1 VVGPDFLDVVVEW
14 RAEVAGVGVLLAAF
28 CGWFAARRIEGSAAS
43 IGRTRLDGGVRALL
57 LAALA
62 FAAAALS
69 AWYRPPLPA
78 VHDEASYL
86 LAADT
91 YARGRLTNPTP
102 PSPAHFETFHVVV
115 EPTYQ
120 SKYPPAQGLVLALGQ
135 VLFGH
140 PLAGVWIGAAA
151 FAAAMAYALRA
162 LVGPGLST
170 LFGVLAAAR
179 FASTG
184 YWAQSYWGGAVAAA
198 AGALAIGGALRIVR
212 APRPDGVEL
221 TGAAGALG
229 VGSGVLA
236 LARPYEGLVLAAVA
250 HVLVAF
256 ALLRARAHWR
266 APALARAA
274 LAWLAPL
281 VVALGFLAVHNR
293 AVTGDVATLPYV
305 LHEERY
311 AAAPNFLVQEPIE
324 RPHYRHPEFERLW
337 AGWVLAEY
345 ERRRESTWVAV
356 AGEKLAVLGPFFV
369 GWVWL
374 PFFLVGC
381 LVRAGAGS
389 RAFVAFGFLALL
401 VETFDSPH
409 YAAPFTA
416 AVVLVCAAGAATL
429 LAAAEPRVRAAT
441 RLALL
446 AALGA
451 TLAEAL
457 VELHAWRPSWP
468 AQRAALVGEL
478 EALPGDDLVFVGTDH
493 SGLSDRDRRTWEN
506 IDWVVNGA
514 APLEQSVVFVR
525 DLGPE
530 ANADLLR
537 AVPARRAWRLVLP
550 AGLATGR
557 AFDGLQPVPGVGP
570 EPTSTRSAR

>member
-1 VVGPDFLDVVVEW
+1 VVGPEILHVL
-14 RAEVAGVGVLLAAF
+14 AERRGAIAGLGVLLAAV
-28 CGWFAARRIEGSAAS
+28 CGWFAARRVDRLVARPWS
-43 IGRTRLDGGVRALL
+43 TRLGDGARAAL

-62 FAAAALS
+62 FGAAALS

-91 YARGRLTNPTP
+91 FARGRLTNPSP

-140 PLAGVWIGAAA
+140 PLAGVWLGAAA
-151 FAAAMAYALRA
+151 CAAAMAYALRA
-162 LVGPGLST
+162 LVGPGVAT
-170 LFGVLAAAR
+170 VFGLLAAAR

-198 AGALAIGGALRIVR
+198 AGALVVGGALRIVR
-212 APRPDGVEL
+212 APRSGAVGV
-221 TGAAGALG
+221 TGAACALG

-236 LARPYEGLVLAAVA
+236 LTRPYEGLVLAAVA
-250 HVLVAF
+250 HVLVAV
-256 ALLRARAHWR
+256 ALLRARGTR
-266 APALARAA
+266 PAPELAQAA

-281 VVALGFLAVHNR
+281 VLALGFLAGYNR

-324 RPHYRHPEFERLW
+324 RPRYRHPEFERLW

-389 RAFVAFGFLALL
+389 RAFVAAGFLALL

-416 AVVLVCAAGAATL
+416 AVVLVCAGGAATL
-429 LAAAEPRVRAAT
+429 LAAADVRVRAAT
-441 RLALL
+441 ALALG
-446 AALGA
+446 AALCA
-451 TLAEAL
+451 TLAEAV
-457 VELHAWRPSWP
+457 VEVHAWRPSWP

-478 EALPGDDLVFVGTDH
+478 EALPGEDVVFVATDH
-493 SGLSDRDRRTWEN
+493 TGLSDRDRRTWEN

-514 APLEQSVVFVR
+514 APLEQPVVFVR

-530 ANADLLR
+530 ANAALLR
-537 AVPARRAWRLVLP
+537 ALPARRAWRIVLP
-550 AGLATGR
+550 GGLASGR
-557 AFDGLQPVPGVGP
+557 AFDGLEPVPGDVSG
-570 EPTSTRSAR
+570 PTSAQSAR